1 MSNLSM
7 SRSHAESR
15 LGCSRPC
22 GRSPPELAEECALWC
37 PRNLCLSRFGRHH
50 CAISSPAVS
59 SLSSR
64 QNNVISLS
72 LKTLAVGC
80 NQANVKFR
88 YGPPPGTR
96 QTHGGVPAHRE
107 GMGHR
112 KVSPYSSELPEARI
126 RWLSPR
132 SQPAPVELKIT
143 SVSVVTLPDG
153 MMQLSRSAEREAFD
167 NLTRIATPTQTQ
179 NTSAT
184 HAAAHLNL
192 AGLTAG
198 QRRQHR

>member
-1 MSNLSM
+1 MQ
-7 SRSHAESR
+7 
-15 LGCSRPC
+15 
-22 GRSPPELAEECALWC
+22 
-37 PRNLCLSRFGRHH
+37 
-50 CAISSPAVS
+50 PAVWAVPTRASRRMRIVVPSKSVPVPFWQTSLRDIEPCCTVLS

-64 QNNVISLS
+64 QKNVISLS

-80 NQANVKFR
+80 NQANVKFCDR
-88 YGPPPGTR
+88 RPPGTR
-96 QTHGGVPAHRE
+96 QTHRGVPAHRE